1 MGYIDSFNDLLL
13 FSYDFFLN
21 IFWLM
26 FYADLVVRV
35 SSGFPICGPM
45 HVSCIFFFFFIY
57 FNSYNR
63 GGGIWTLDVSVG
75 NTKRCQMSYKALGS
89 SMYIYD
95 DLIDNMQS
103 VWQWTNCNAICGLR
117 GLDSNLVLWHLNI
130 LANWAFSGKLYAL
143 PTAELQLQ
151 KLITVT
157 HLKLLNH

>member
-1 MGYIDSFNDLLL
+1 MTYCSFLMISSSIFSGWCFMLTWLLEWVLASL
-13 FSYDFFLN
+13 F
-21 IFWLM
+21 
-26 FYADLVVRV
+26 VVLCMWV
-35 SSGFPICGPM
+35 AS
-45 HVSCIFFFFFIY
+45 FFFFFIY

-143 PTAELQLQ
+143 PTTELRLQ